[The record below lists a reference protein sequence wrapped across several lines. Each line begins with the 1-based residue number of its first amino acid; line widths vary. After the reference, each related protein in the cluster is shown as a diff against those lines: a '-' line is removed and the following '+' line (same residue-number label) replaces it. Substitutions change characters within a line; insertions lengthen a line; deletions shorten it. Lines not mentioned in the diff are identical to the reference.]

1 MSGHLASS
9 AELIIIPNS
18 RRTAVRH
25 RMNTHR
31 SVEVYLGNTITVPS
45 EQAFL
50 ARLRKDLQ
58 RDGVAAR
65 ILANVLVGR
74 DGRQLD
80 FLIITD
86 QRAVHTELKTFPGP
100 ILDAPRNG
108 PWSVRVG
115 VADVREHGNPAR
127 QAIETTYALSDALH
141 AFAARVSAPGPTNKR
156 FYRDIDTVVCAFP
169 AVAAG
174 SHLQTYRF
182 VDVVGYD
189 QLLQRLTEPGPA
201 PAWSSAD
208 WDAFGQHLNVYR
220 EEDDSPEG
228 LVRLA
233 GSAEVD
239 AYRGRFLHAHR
250 ELPPLVPTA
259 VYGDDRPVPR
269 PDLQA
274 ELSAG
279 RAVLVHGP
287 SGSGKTLWAQHTAAQ
302 LARNGQLPIWLA
314 GDVSE
319 EKFRTSAAR
328 AIAPYTSLSLVEL
341 LRAAE
346 VAGAG
351 VLFVLD
357 DMTRTSETIRRALIR
372 GVQTARVRDST
383 CGLLLT
389 AQDPDAASS
398 VPGCTTVQLDIPSA
412 DERRAVLSGYGAGDL
427 VADCDGFSSAL
438 ELSLAAACAGELR
451 PDASPTDLVDRY
463 VERVLDGDDRPRE
476 HLRVIAEQMHNE
488 LRPSLSR
495 QAVVQILRRDCGVH
509 GDALQALL
517 DSPLLS
523 VGQGRVAFRHERF
536 EHFFAAE
543 ALILNSEPAYVAR
556 SLNSPQGA
564 GLHRDAI
571 ALEQDE
577 NRVIEMLSVCERD
590 DVLVDAA
597 LGRLGGLA
605 ARVTEALLVDALNV
619 ACAVT
624 ASPGITFHAR
634 HLSLGEWQ
642 MPEPIS
648 SAVNAQLAAVGR
660 LLHTGRLVE
669 GTVRLFDL
677 TDALC
682 VSTAA
687 EDDHCLAAIE
697 DEDIA
702 ARMRRQ
708 LADLRFGAAY
718 ATGPAGLPARTVIE
732 AAAHARWGRGGEAP
746 EVDVAT
752 ALLDAS
758 QPAGIGVLNLA
769 TRLMHWQSTPSQV
782 MPDVIIGCL
791 DSRIYHARLEA
802 LMLVHDRAWV
812 LEGEDRDRV
821 LEAVRAVETNNLALS
836 SAVVEALSR
845 LGDITPAKTV
855 EDIEGEIAMALEM
868 RDDPIGR
875 KLAYG
880 IVCGQFENEV
890 IGPYYQAVSETPPAE
905 RERLLVMALAA
916 DDTTGLYD
924 DWILNEIDDL
934 SHPDTRAAVIDWV
947 AGFDPTAM
955 FGPLDSL
962 KAVIAALALLV
973 HADLPI
979 PKLDDSENRHP
990 AWPGVMTLLAGAMR
1004 GDSAALEQA
1013 WMHVLVEH
1021 PDILASLLVR
1031 LRRVDRAGRRGPEDI
1046 RSCMLGSM
1054 PPAGVAVLIWT
1065 LDHPSEAASLFQGEF
1080 QLQRDVV
1087 QLLWDLGDPRAR
1099 DVLRRL
1105 AGDPDVGE
1113 LAAAAAR
1120 AIESGAGR

>member
-1 MSGHLASS
+1 
-9 AELIIIPNS
+9 
-18 RRTAVRH
+18 
-25 RMNTHR
+25 MNTHR
-31 SVEVYLGNTITVPS
+31 SVEVYLGNNIALPS
-45 EQAFL
+45 EQEFL
-50 ARLRKDLQ
+50 ARLKKDLQ
-58 RDGVAAR
+58 RHGVAAR

-86 QRAVHTELKTFPGP
+86 QRVVHTELKTFPGP

-115 VADVREHGNPAR
+115 ATNVREHGNPAR
-127 QAIETTYALSDALH
+127 QAIEITYALSDALH
-141 AFAARVSAPGPTNKR
+141 AFAARVSAPGPTNEK

-169 AVAAG
+169 AVPDG
-174 SHLQTYRF
+174 SQLQTYRF

-189 QLLQRLTEPGPA
+189 ALLHRLTEPGPA

-220 EEDDSPEG
+220 EQDDSPAG

-239 AYRGRFLHAHR
+239 AYRGRFLHAHC

-259 VYGDDRPVPR
+259 IYDDDLPVAR
-269 PDLQA
+269 PDLEA

-287 SGSGKTLWAQHTAAQ
+287 SGAGKTLWAQHTAAQ

-351 VLFVLD
+351 VVFVLD
-357 DMTRTSETIRRALIR
+357 DMTRTSPTIRGALIR
-372 GVQTARVRDST
+372 GVQTARVRNST

-389 AQDPDAASS
+389 AQKPDAASGI
-398 VPGCTTVQLDIPSA
+398 PACTAVQLDIPSA
-412 DERRAVLSGYGAGDL
+412 DERRAVLSAYGAADL
-427 VADCDGFSSAL
+427 AADCDGFSSAL
-438 ELSLAAACAGELR
+438 ELSLAAACAGELP

-463 VERVLDGDDRPRE
+463 VERVLDGDERPRE
-476 HLRVIAEQMHNE
+476 HLREIAEQMHNE

-495 QAVVQILRRDCGVH
+495 QAVVQILRRECCVD

-523 VGQGRVAFRHERF
+523 VGQGRVAFCHERF

-543 ALILNSEPAYVAR
+543 ALILNGDVAYVAR

-571 ALEQDE
+571 ALEHDA
-577 NRVIEMLSVCERD
+577 NRVSEILSACERE
-590 DVLVDAA
+590 DVLVDAV

-605 ARVTEALLVDALNV
+605 ARVTEALLVDALNI
-619 ACAVT
+619 ACART
-624 ASPGITFHAR
+624 ASRGITFHPQ
-634 HLSLGEWQ
+634 HLTLGQWQ

-648 SAVNAQLAAVGR
+648 SAMNAQLAAVGR
-660 LLHTGRLVE
+660 LLHTGRFVE

-687 EDDHCLAAIE
+687 EDDDCLAAIE
-697 DEDIA
+697 DDDVAE
-702 ARMRRQ
+702 RMRRE
-708 LADLRFGAAY
+708 LPHLRFAAAY
-718 ATGPAGLPARTVIE
+718 ASGPVGLPARMVIE
-732 AAAHARWGRGGEAP
+732 AAAHARWGRGDDAP
-746 EVDVAT
+746 EVDVAA
-752 ALLDAS
+752 ALLDAG

-769 TRLMHWQSTPSQV
+769 ARLMHWQSTPSQV
-782 MPDVIIGCL
+782 MPDVVIGCL
-791 DSRIYHARLEA
+791 DSVIYHARLEA

-812 LEGEDRDRV
+812 LEGEHRDRV

-836 SAVVEALSR
+836 SALVEALSR

-855 EDIEGEIAMALEM
+855 EDIESEIAMALEM
-868 RDDPIGR
+868 RDDPMGR

-890 IGPYYQAVSETPPAE
+890 IGPYYQAVSEMPPAE

-924 DWILNEIDDL
+924 DWILNEVEDL
-934 SHPDTRAAVIDWV
+934 SQPDTRAAVIDWV
-947 AGFDPTAM
+947 AGFDPMAS
-955 FGPLDSL
+955 FGPVDSL
-962 KAVIAALALLV
+962 KAVVAAIALLV
-973 HADLPI
+973 HAELAI
-979 PKLDDSENRHP
+979 PELNNVENRHP
-990 AWPGVMTLLAGAMR
+990 AWPAVMTLLASAMR
-1004 GDSAALEQA
+1004 GDSSALEQA
-1013 WMHVLVEH
+1013 WMHLLLEH
-1021 PDILASLLVR
+1021 RDILASLLVR

-1054 PPAGVAVLIWT
+1054 PPAGVEVLIWT

-1080 QLQRDVV
+1080 QLRRDVV

-1099 DVLRRL
+1099 EVLQRL
-1105 AGDPDVGE
+1105 AGDADVGE

-1120 AIESGAGR
+1120 TIDGGAGR